1 MSLKIIVQEKEQ
13 AHNQDIDE
21 LFDELDLQVTN
32 LNKQIVKNIEQGELI
47 SNQAFIDRFG
57 YKLYISDLSTGCK
70 AALILANIHDIV
82 LDTIECGENAVDA
95 MISFINKGTI
105 IIQDRDITFVDYNN
119 NKCDIELDGY
129 KFTSID
135 RLNYYY
141 FDERPFEPDFGRK
154 GVERANV

>member
-1 MSLKIIVQEKEQ
+1 MSLKIIVQEEEQ
-13 AHNQDIDE
+13 EHKQNIDNI
-21 LFDELDLQVTN
+21 FDKLKLQVTD

-57 YKLYISDLSTGCK
+57 YKLFTSELSTGCK
-70 AALILANIHDIV
+70 AALIIANTPNVI
-82 LDTIECGENAVDA
+82 LDTIECGENAVDV
-95 MISFINKGTI
+95 MINFVDKGTI

-141 FDERPFEPDFGRK
+141 FDERPYKPDLDIK
-154 GVERANV
+154 GVEEIQ